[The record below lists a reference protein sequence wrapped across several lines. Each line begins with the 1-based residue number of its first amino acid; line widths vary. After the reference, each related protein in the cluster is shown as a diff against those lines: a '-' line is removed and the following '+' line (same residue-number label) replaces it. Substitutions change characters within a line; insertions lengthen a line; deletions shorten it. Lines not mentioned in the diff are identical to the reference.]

1 MMNKVL
7 AERAMSKISKLKYE
21 PLMNALQELADEFER
36 GVTTELIDKL
46 YALNFTIILAAQGR
60 GINFQEYCNL
70 MLELNYRFCGL
81 ENLLD

>member
-7 AERAMSKISKLKYE
+7 AE
-21 PLMNALQELADEFER
+21 PLLITLQELADDFER
-36 GVTTELIDKL
+36 GVTSELIDKL
-46 YALNFTIILAAQGR
+46 YALNFTIILAAQGG